1 MEKLVRKV
9 NDKCKRRKLPLQT
22 LREGLLIYVHGPT
35 DAVSLV
41 ILDERKS
48 KTNIVDGKK
57 YVGKDVEKQE
67 AKSCFRE

>member
-1 MEKLVRKV
+1 MEKLARKV
-9 NDKCKRRKLPLQT
+9 NDKCKRRKLALQI
-22 LREGLLIYVHGPT
+22 LRGGLLIYLHGPI

-41 ILDERKS
+41 ILGEWKS

-67 AKSCFRE
+67 AKSCFRQ